1 MSINVNANFKLS
13 KKQFLDARQGFNT
26 IAEMA
31 AYPANEI
38 PNGFMTFNN
47 EDGKNYQFLDLN
59 SVDPTL
65 GQWREFT
72 SGGNCIDDTLTSSST
87 KTYSI
92 DMIKQLLKSTTGF
105 ILVDVLPDLTD
116 PVQLATVDE
125 TKFYLVPNPNA
136 DATKKDEKLE
146 YICIHIEAH
155 PDIYRTPL
163 VTSQTDYDEFKT
175 EIEDYTTG
183 GGLLTDDYATYTGV
197 KNTTRMTILQHK
209 EMVESLQASDADY
222 TAYDTRVSAII
233 SKPAESESF
242 AWELLGTLGGVSVVF
257 DNFIPNNQIGKVK
270 VGVDLVNTDLLK
282 VVKDMLTIDIPTTI
296 TLTGNQATSNT
307 YEIGVDTFSTL
318 DLTATINL
326 GTGTIDVGADIIFKR
341 DGAEVGRAPYVDGTL
356 VYNVTD
362 SKPVNGS
369 TTYTVEVAYNM
380 DGTPAST
387 PAKDTITYKFVY
399 PIFWGV
405 SSTKTIA
412 DVTALTK
419 VVSDDKTQKL
429 SYTANNAYCVL
440 AVPDTTS
447 VTFIE
452 DSNGFNNTDSWDTVT
467 QSVTIGGQSVTYSV
481 LTTDMACTCKNFE
494 YTFTLA

>member
-1 MSINVNANFKLS
+1 MSININANFKLS

-31 AYPANEI
+31 TYPANEI

-72 SGGNCIDDTLTSSST
+72 TGGNCIDDTLTSSST

-125 TKFYLVPNPNA
+125 TKIYLVPNPNA

-175 EIEDYTTG
+175 EIEDYVTNNG
-183 GGLLTDDYATYTGV
+183 GQLTDDYATYTGV

-209 EMVESLQASDADY
+209 EMVDCS
-222 TAYDTRVSAII
+222 I
-233 SKPAESESF
+233 STDNSCNRAKI
-242 AWELLGTLGGVSVVF
+242 
-257 DNFIPNNQIGKVK
+257 DNFSASPVYH
-270 VGVDLVNTDLLK
+270 
-282 VVKDMLTIDIPTTI
+282 MLCNS
-296 TLTGNQATSNT
+296 L
-307 YEIGVDTFSTL
+307 
-318 DLTATINL
+318 
-326 GTGTIDVGADIIFKR
+326 
-341 DGAEVGRAPYVDGTL
+341 
-356 VYNVTD
+356 
-362 SKPVNGS
+362 
-369 TTYTVEVAYNM
+369 
-380 DGTPAST
+380 
-387 PAKDTITYKFVY
+387 
-399 PIFWGV
+399 
-405 SSTKTIA
+405 
-412 DVTALTK
+412 
-419 VVSDDKTQKL
+419 
-429 SYTANNAYCVL
+429 
-440 AVPDTTS
+440 
-447 VTFIE
+447 
-452 DSNGFNNTDSWDTVT
+452 
-467 QSVTIGGQSVTYSV
+467 
-481 LTTDMACTCKNFE
+481 
-494 YTFTLA
+494 